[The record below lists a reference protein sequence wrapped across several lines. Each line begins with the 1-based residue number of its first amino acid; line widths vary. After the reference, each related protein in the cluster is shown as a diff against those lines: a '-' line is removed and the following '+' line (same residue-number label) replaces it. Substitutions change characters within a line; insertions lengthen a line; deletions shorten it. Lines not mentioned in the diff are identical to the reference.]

1 MTSAAAFALFA
12 AMLVLAALPSTSV
25 LTVAARSAAL
35 GLRHGVL
42 TAAGVVA
49 GDCVLILVAM
59 LGLGLLVQALGPW
72 LWLLELAAAAWLT
85 WLALGLWRTAGP
97 ASAAGGGLSSFMAGL
112 TLTLADHKALVF
124 YLGFLPAFVDLAAL
138 DALDV
143 AAVMLIALVAVGG
156 VKLAYAFAAARAGAL
171 AQGRT
176 VLWVRRAGALVLC
189 AAALFLL
196 ARAART
202 LMEIAA

>member
-72 LWLLELAAAAWLT
+72 LCLLELAAAAWLT

-171 AQGRT
+171 AQGGA
-176 VLWVRRAGALVLC
+176 VVWVRRVGALVLC
-189 AAALFLL
+189 AAAFLLL

-202 LMEIAA
+202 LMEISA